1 VDLLTN
7 KARLGDNQ
15 MHNIKKTLRT
25 LSLIAVMI
33 CASLPG
39 APALAE
45 KMDDNL
51 FTLVKIDQLE
61 YRKQDGNDLIVWEGQ
76 GRIGNDENKLALKT
90 EGEYVRNA
98 DQFENAKIQ
107 LLYQRLISDFFD
119 AQVGIRQDIKP
130 NPSRTFGVIGINGLA
145 PQWFETDASFFVSNK
160 GDASL
165 RLEAEYDLLFTQ
177 RLVLEPS
184 VEVNIAFSDDQ
195 ETGVGSGLS
204 DVELGLRLRYEI
216 TREVAP
222 YIGVN
227 WERKIGRTAD
237 LASEEE
243 EDSNVFSV
251 VAGLRIFF

>member
-1 VDLLTN
+1 
-7 KARLGDNQ
+7 
-15 MHNIKKTLRT
+15 MINIRNTLCA
-25 LSLIAVMI
+25 LSLVPGCVVI
-33 CASLPG
+33 SLLG
-39 APALAE
+39 APAQAE
-45 KMDDNL
+45 KMDDDL

-61 YRKQDGNDLIVWEGQ
+61 YRYQDGNDLLVWEGQ
-76 GRIGNDENKLALKT
+76 GRIGNDENKLTLKT

-98 DQFENAKIQ
+98 DLFENAEVQ

-119 AQVGIRQDIKP
+119 AQVGIRHDIKP
-130 NPSRTFGVIGINGLA
+130 DPSRTFGVIGINGLA
-145 PQWFETDASFFVSNK
+145 PQWFETDASLFVSTK
-160 GDASL
+160 GDTSL
-165 RLEAEYDLLFTQ
+165 RLEAEYDILFTQ

-184 VEVNIAFSDDQ
+184 VELNIAFSDDE

-222 YIGVN
+222 YIGIN
-227 WERKIGRTAD
+227 WERKVGRTAD
-237 LASEEE
+237 FASEEG